1 MREAVIVVVQVVI
14 SLVLVASLMP
24 LVLVGVPW
32 LREGRSGLVAVAALA
47 VLLFVVL
54 RLIWPRRVK

>member
-1 MREAVIVVVQVVI
+1 
-14 SLVLVASLMP
+14 MP